1 MSFHCSGLCPS
12 VIQGMV
18 ARVKPESD
26 NQHTKEKS
34 GQRTGLWFPNLALMY
49 GEMTV
54 QGGRSGHKTTGRYRV
69 GKTGQVVKG
78 KKPRR

>member
-49 GEMTV
+49 GELLNK
-54 QGGRSGHKTTGRYRV
+54 QINKQDNKWR
-69 GKTGQVVKG
+69 
-78 KKPRR
+78 